1 MVALGTWRSNTACS
15 ATVLNGKTSDCV
27 FVWLAGAGSVTLACP
42 NIYAQVP
49 EWSKGWTANPDFVGS
64 IPILCST
71 NGGYYVKS

>member
-1 MVALGTWRSNTACS
+1 MVVLGTRSSIIACG
-15 ATVLNGKTSDCV
+15 ATELDEKASDCF